1 MADYQLE
8 ARMRI
13 VQFFNDFRLEGVP
26 EIGLDSVYVVWFC
39 KTLKNWK
46 ALVSTVIPDE
56 IYYEVTYNGE
66 NGETYLD
73 VYTKAYNFCIN
84 PTDEPDPN
92 QLTFLEEGSIDGTP
106 ENQDDVRIVTQEDYA
121 D

>member
-1 MADYQLE
+1 MAEDYQLE

-13 VQFFNDFRLEGVP
+13 VNFFNDFRLEGVP

-46 ALVSTVIPDE
+46 ALVSTVIPDG

-66 NGETYLD
+66 NGHTYLD
-73 VYTKAYNFCIN
+73 VYTKAYNFEIE
-84 PTDEPDPN
+84 PTTDPSDKDQMVL
-92 QLTFLEEGSIDGTP
+92 QLGDIDP
-106 ENQDDVRIVTQEDYA
+106 SLN
-121 D
+121 